1 MSAMHAEQQPVFR
14 PLQFSPPRVEG
25 RIVNA
30 MSIDVEDYFQVQAF
44 SGHVRREDWDGF
56 ESRYEANTSHILD
69 LLAKT
74 NVKATFFTLAWVAL
88 RSKHLIRRIVDEGH
102 EIASHGMAHF
112 RADQQSPEEFRR
124 DVSESRA
131 ILQDVSGAPVTGYRA
146 ATFSIGRRNL
156 WTFDILADTGYA
168 YSSSINPVQHDLY
181 GMPDA
186 PRQPFY
192 PCTDNRIVELPITV
206 VRLLGRNFPFG
217 GGGFFRLL
225 PYLVFR
231 QGLKTVNESDNLA
244 SIFYLHP
251 WEIDAGQP
259 RFDGAPFKSRLRH
272 YLNLS
277 RTQPRLGRLL
287 ADFEWD
293 RVDRVFAGAL
303 LKSQAQAPFPVSPD
317 QVDQ

>member
-1 MSAMHAEQQPVFR
+1 MDGEKKSVFR
-14 PLQFSPPRVEG
+14 PLQFSPPRVDG

-44 SGHVRREDWDGF
+44 SSTVRREDWDGF
-56 ESRYEANTSHILD
+56 ESRYEANTSLILD
-69 LLAKT
+69 LLAQK
-74 NVKATFFTLAWVAL
+74 NVKATFFTLAWAAL
-88 RSKHLIRRIVDEGH
+88 RGKHLIRRIVDEGH

-112 RADQQSPEEFRR
+112 RADMQSPGEFRR
-124 DVSESRA
+124 DVSEARE

-146 ATFSIGRRNL
+146 ATFSIGPRNL
-156 WTFDILADTGYA
+156 WAFDILADEGYA

-181 GMPDA
+181 GMPGA

-206 VRLLGRNFPFG
+206 VRLFGRNFPFG

-231 QGLKTVNESDNLA
+231 QGLKTVNETDNLA

-251 WEIDAGQP
+251 WEIDSNQP
-259 RFDGAPFKSRLRH
+259 RFHDAPFKSRFRH

-277 RTQPRLGRLL
+277 RTKPRLGRLL
-287 ADFEWD
+287 DDFEWD
-293 RVDRVFAGAL
+293 RMDRVFAGAL
-303 LKSQAQAPFPVSPD
+303 LKPPAEEARSATD
-317 QVDQ
+317 D